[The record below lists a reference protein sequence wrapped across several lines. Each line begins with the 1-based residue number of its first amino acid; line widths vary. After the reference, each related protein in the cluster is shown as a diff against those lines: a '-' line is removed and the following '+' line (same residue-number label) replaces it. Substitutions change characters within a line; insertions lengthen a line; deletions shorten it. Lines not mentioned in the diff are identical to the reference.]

1 MWCYFDD
8 RHIYCT
14 FIDHAFF
21 LILGVAHFVFYFF
34 MNTSDFYNLFDTLET
49 SPLFD
54 FSVNSN
60 CGSYSHLVFHVWGG
74 KYVSTGRR
82 SKKVDVTNI
91 EKINGNFFCYNHI
104 SYKDLLLNGQIL
116 KKEETCKGSFPF
128 DCGTIDTLEQHLC
141 IKEGEKCPLYDVG
154 IGNQEDTENYIF
166 NEANSNVYYNKDT
179 YNYPNKKIIGKLMLN
194 DGNPCYQITEK
205 LWRQFDSQER
215 AETHLECG
223 LEVFGKSTDDRYEY
237 KGDISY
243 KKIYEDNL
251 SKNNQDLVMD
261 DIKDEKVSL
270 YKREFL
276 GIDKEC
282 HMKYDD
288 ITKEQNDKLISN
300 QKMEAKCSLVEGIL
314 ILGSCATLFV
324 ITLCTYFS
332 SKHGSTDFLKFSNLF
347 GLFLVSFLLLA
358 CIICHSVF
366 LGRILSN
373 NISYD
378 CSDPITNE
386 LFRIQKENIDKI
398 IIFTAINIGIDI
410 FIILIHAALWISHC
424 TLDYTSSFRIVRSLF

>member
-1 MWCYFDD
+1 M
-8 RHIYCT
+8 
-14 FIDHAFF
+14 
-21 LILGVAHFVFYFF
+21 ILDG
-34 MNTSDFYNLFDTLET
+34 NL
-49 SPLFD
+49 
-54 FSVNSN
+54 
-60 CGSYSHLVFHVWGG
+60 
-74 KYVSTGRR
+74 
-82 SKKVDVTNI
+82 
-91 EKINGNFFCYNHI
+91 FCYNHI

-116 KKEETCKGSFPF
+116 KKEETCQGSFPI

-141 IKEGEKCPLYDVG
+141 IKDGEICPLYDAG

-166 NEANSNVYYNKDT
+166 NETNSSLYYNKDTYT
-179 YNYPNKKIIGKLMLN
+179 YNYPNKKIIGKMILN
-194 DGNPCYQITEK
+194 DGKPCYKITEK
-205 LWRQFDSQER
+205 LWRKFDSSEIDK
-215 AETHLECG
+215 THLECG
-223 LEVFGKSTDDRYEY
+223 LEVFGKSTDGRYEY

-243 KKIYEDNL
+243 KKLYEDNL
-251 SKNNQDLVMD
+251 SKNNKDLVMD

-282 HMKYDD
+282 HMKYD

-314 ILGSCATLFV
+314 ILGSCAALFV

-332 SKHGSTDFLKFSNLF
+332 SKHGSTNFLKFCNLF
-347 GLFLVSFLLLA
+347 GLFLVSLLLLA

-398 IIFTAINIGIDI
+398 IIFTAVNIGIDY
-410 FIILIHAALWISHC
+410 FIILIHAALWI
-424 TLDYTSSFRIVRSLF
+424 LKIFF